1 MNAETKKIHIVG
13 KGEAPLSVTALPDVA
28 GSSHHFNATIYAT
41 NLWFHKDS
49 SSTF

>member
-13 KGEAPLSVTALPDVA
+13 KGEAPLSTTALPDVA
-28 GSSHHFNATIYAT
+28 GLSRHFNAAIYAT
-41 NLWFHKDS
+41 NLRIHKDS